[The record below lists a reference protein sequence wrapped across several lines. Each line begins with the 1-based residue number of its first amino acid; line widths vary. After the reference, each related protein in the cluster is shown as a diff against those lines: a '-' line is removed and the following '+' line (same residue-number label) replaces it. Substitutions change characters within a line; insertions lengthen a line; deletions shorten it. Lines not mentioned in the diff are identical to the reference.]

1 LTTDQIKELVA
12 MTLANFPHMQD
23 KAMGPTITLW
33 EEMLSDIPY
42 PIAKASLFK
51 ILSTA
56 KFWPNVAEIREAA
69 ISLTGNSAPLPAD
82 AWALVR
88 EAIRRDLPAER
99 LHPAIQ
105 RTVRGMG
112 GLDGIGYAE
121 VPIGVLQT
129 QFMRLYEP
137 LAHDEQ
143 IQAQI
148 SDSVKALI
156 ASTQV
161 KELPRAGG
169 LKLIK

>member
-1 LTTDQIKELVA
+1 MTKQDLSKIFAFLTALYPNIQVKQG
-12 MTLANFPHMQD
+12 TLAAWYEVIGDLQAD
-23 KAMGPTITLW
+23 V
-33 EEMLSDIPY
+33 
-42 PIAKASLFK
+42 AKAAF
-51 ILSTA
+51 IEALSTQQIPCMPA
-56 KFWPNVAEIREAA
+56 VGRVREAA
-69 ISLTGNSAPLPAD
+69 SRMMGNSAPLPAD

-137 LAHDEQ
+137 LARDEQ
-143 IQAQI
+143 TQAQLPEAVREFI
-148 SDSVKALI
+148 SGMEVKQI
-156 ASTQV
+156 AG
-161 KELPRAGG
+161 AGQ
-169 LKLIK
+169 